1 METSIVG
8 VGVGITDRFRSVVEE
23 KAARI
28 EHLAPRAQRV
38 DIKVTHRAYHK
49 GRIEDDTVELTLAGK
64 GPVIRAEATDGDKF
78 TALDLAVDKLCE
90 QLRRA
95 KDKRVDARNHPRGA
109 KFEKGS
115 GAIQGID
122 VQPASVDVLRA
133 VATGEIP
140 IVTGNE
146 EEEGYTPVVIRTKE
160 FHPEWM
166 SVEEAADIRIEAGLI
181 AAIEPHDE
189 AASPAG
195 DDVDGRARLA
205 LPSFSDVHVHL
216 DSSRIGLP
224 FRPHTGAPGVWGMML
239 NDRRNWRNTDVP
251 HADIVAGTLERM
263 IAKGTTRVRSY
274 AQVDVDCRL
283 EKFDSVMA
291 AKEKFAA

>member
-23 KAARI
+23 KATRI

-38 DIKVTHRAYHK
+38 EVKVTHRAYHN
-49 GRIEDDTVELTLAGK
+49 GRVEDETVELTVNGK

-95 KDKRVDARNHPRGA
+95 KDKRLDARNHPRGA

-146 EEEGYTPVVIRTKE
+146 GEADYTPVVIRTKNFE
-160 FHPEWM
+160 PEWM
-166 SVEEAADIRIEAGLI
+166 SVEDAVDRMELVG
-181 AAIEPHDE
+181 HDFFLFIDARTDHPSVVYRRKGWDYGVISLTAQAQPDE
-189 AASPAG
+189 LAS
-195 DDVDGRARLA
+195 
-205 LPSFSDVHVHL
+205 
-216 DSSRIGLP
+216 
-224 FRPHTGAPGVWGMML
+224 
-239 NDRRNWRNTDVP
+239 
-251 HADIVAGTLERM
+251 
-263 IAKGTTRVRSY
+263 
-274 AQVDVDCRL
+274 
-283 EKFDSVMA
+283 
-291 AKEKFAA
+291 

>member
-8 VGVGITDRFRSVVEE
+8 VGVGITDRFRGVVEE
-23 KAARI
+23 KALRI
-28 EHLAPRAQRV
+28 ENLAPRAQRV
-38 DIKVTHRAYHK
+38 EVKVTHRAYHN
-49 GRIEDDTVELTLAGK
+49 GRMEDETVELTVNGK

-115 GAIQGID
+115 GALQGID
-122 VQPASVDVLRA
+122 LQPASVDVLRA

-160 FHPEWM
+160 FYPEWM
-166 SVEEAADIRIEAGLI
+166 SVEEAVDRMELVG
-181 AAIEPHDE
+181 HDFFLFIDARTDHPSVVYRRKGWDYGVISLTTLAQPE
-189 AASPAG
+189 ELAS
-195 DDVDGRARLA
+195 
-205 LPSFSDVHVHL
+205 
-216 DSSRIGLP
+216 
-224 FRPHTGAPGVWGMML
+224 
-239 NDRRNWRNTDVP
+239 
-251 HADIVAGTLERM
+251 
-263 IAKGTTRVRSY
+263 
-274 AQVDVDCRL
+274 
-283 EKFDSVMA
+283 
-291 AKEKFAA
+291 

>member
-38 DIKVTHRAYHK
+38 EVKVTHRAYHN
-49 GRIEDDTVELTLAGK
+49 GRMEDETVELTVNGK

-95 KDKRVDARNHPRGA
+95 KDKRLDARNHPRGA
-109 KFEKGS
+109 KFEKES

-140 IVTGNE
+140 VVAGGE
-146 EEEGYTPVVIRTKE
+146 DEDGYTPVVIRTKNFE
-160 FHPEWM
+160 PEWM
-166 SVEEAADIRIEAGLI
+166 SVEDAVDRMELVG
-181 AAIEPHDE
+181 HDFFLFIDARTDHPSVVYRRKGWDYGVISLTAQAQPDE
-189 AASPAG
+189 LAS
-195 DDVDGRARLA
+195 
-205 LPSFSDVHVHL
+205 
-216 DSSRIGLP
+216 
-224 FRPHTGAPGVWGMML
+224 
-239 NDRRNWRNTDVP
+239 
-251 HADIVAGTLERM
+251 
-263 IAKGTTRVRSY
+263 
-274 AQVDVDCRL
+274 
-283 EKFDSVMA
+283 
-291 AKEKFAA
+291 

>member
-8 VGVGITDRFRSVVEE
+8 VGVGITDRFRGVVEE

-28 EHLAPRAQRV
+28 ENLAPRAQRV
-38 DIKVTHRAYHK
+38 DVKVTHRAYHN
-49 GRIEDDTVELTLAGK
+49 GRVEDETVELTVNGK

-78 TALDLAVDKLCE
+78 TALDLAVDRLCE

-122 VQPASVDVLRA
+122 LQPASVDVLRA

-140 IVTGNE
+140 IITGNE

-166 SVEEAADIRIEAGLI
+166 SVEEAVDRMELVG
-181 AAIEPHDE
+181 HDFFLFIDVRTDHPSVVYRRKGWDYGVISLTTQAQPDE
-189 AASPAG
+189 LAS
-195 DDVDGRARLA
+195 
-205 LPSFSDVHVHL
+205 
-216 DSSRIGLP
+216 
-224 FRPHTGAPGVWGMML
+224 
-239 NDRRNWRNTDVP
+239 
-251 HADIVAGTLERM
+251 
-263 IAKGTTRVRSY
+263 
-274 AQVDVDCRL
+274 
-283 EKFDSVMA
+283 
-291 AKEKFAA
+291 

>member
-8 VGVGITDRFRSVVEE
+8 VGVGITDRFRGVVEE

-28 EHLAPRAQRV
+28 ENLAPRAQRV
-38 DIKVTHRAYHK
+38 DVKVTHRAYHN
-49 GRIEDDTVELTLAGK
+49 GRVEDETVELTVNGK

-122 VQPASVDVLRA
+122 LQPASVDVLRA

-140 IVTGNE
+140 IITGNE

-166 SVEEAADIRIEAGLI
+166 SVEEAVDRMELVG
-181 AAIEPHDE
+181 HDFFLFIDVRTDHPSVVYRRKGWDYGVISLTTQAQPDE
-189 AASPAG
+189 LAS
-195 DDVDGRARLA
+195 
-205 LPSFSDVHVHL
+205 
-216 DSSRIGLP
+216 
-224 FRPHTGAPGVWGMML
+224 
-239 NDRRNWRNTDVP
+239 
-251 HADIVAGTLERM
+251 
-263 IAKGTTRVRSY
+263 
-274 AQVDVDCRL
+274 
-283 EKFDSVMA
+283 
-291 AKEKFAA
+291 